1 MHGKA
6 DAACALHCASLFYL
20 QEMWQQRCELMSCT
34 AGAVQGQHKRERAR
48 EQRKQRARARWLQDA
63 VCGIT
68 LLPPC
73 FLKGVGYLH
82 RPIMEK
88 NSPAAR
94 SQSRFSQGS
103 GAARPESATPPSA
116 STPVTLGW
124 GVAIPGSRQ
133 SMLGAVL
140 LALQRRRRQRSRAT
154 QLLRHL

>member
-1 MHGKA
+1 MTWIAGGGETHHERRPSRRCMAKLMLPVRCTA
-6 DAACALHCASLFYL
+6 QAFFIYK
-20 QEMWQQRCELMSCT
+20 EMWQQRCELMSCT

-116 STPVTLGW
+116 STPVTRGR
-124 GVAIPGSRQ
+124 GVDTPGAPWCAR
-133 SMLGAVL
+133 
-140 LALQRRRRQRSRAT
+140 
-154 QLLRHL
+154 